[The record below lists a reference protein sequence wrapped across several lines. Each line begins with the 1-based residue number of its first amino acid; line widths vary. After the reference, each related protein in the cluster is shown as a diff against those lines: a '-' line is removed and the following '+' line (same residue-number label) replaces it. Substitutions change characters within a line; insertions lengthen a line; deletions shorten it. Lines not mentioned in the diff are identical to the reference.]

1 MDPGIPPAAHV
12 GPPDNFASDI
22 LREFEF
28 GADYDFGREFS
39 FGGYSSDSSVG
50 SFDYDGVSV
59 EFSESGSFRG
69 SPRHRHHHWRIG
81 QSACTA

>member
-1 MDPGIPPAAHV
+1 MDPEIPPPAHV
-12 GPPDNFASDI
+12 GPPDDFASDI

-50 SFDYDGVSV
+50 SFDYDGVSI
-59 EFSESGSFRG
+59 EFSESGSCCR
-69 SPRHRHHHWRIG
+69 SRRRRRHHW
-81 QSACTA
+81 